1 MEKLDMDLYENYEE
15 FFYLTA
21 PKAIYYRTIIRYI
34 YKELQRREFLYRY
47 EIYQYML
54 QFEEFKGYSEDDCH
68 KDLDILSEKG
78 NILKYKNDY
87 SAIKS
92 LDEIKKK
99 KYRYQLTEKTRMIE
113 ELLINRFNE
122 INAITVVLDR
132 NLLKNFKKELRKF
145 LDSKEEF
152 LQNSHR
158 DIYYWWN
165 SIARAFQE
173 LNRNYITYIQDISS
187 FEYEKM
193 ADADSFRE
201 KKGKLKEYLEE
212 FITALIEESDE
223 IKEILLKLEE
233 TKEFQELIE
242 IVIEQEYEQRSMQ
255 KEIKKNSARESI
267 LNQKSK
273 IFNWF
278 VGIDGNNEVE
288 NLKQNSINVI
298 NKIIKLAKKFI
309 AKSLINYSRKESYKK
324 TAKLF
329 AECGSIE
336 EGHKFG
342 AILFGIE
349 QVYHLKGEKN
359 VVEPGE
365 VIETAEDSSLEITLK
380 KLSDISKGTGK
391 VGIIDRTIEKKNR
404 IMQLE
409 IERENKKNE
418 ISKYILDGKI
428 EIEKLPQ
435 VTSEIKNII
444 VEYIKKGMAKPKS
457 KDKKMIII
465 DDKMYIEYNETEY
478 NGQKYRLLF
487 PETERTVLRCED
499 GNLDMPSFVLI
510 FS

>member
-1 MEKLDMDLYENYEE
+1 MDLYENYEE

-173 LNRNYITYIQDISS
+173 MNSPRRKRTGYLFFFKTKS
-187 FEYEKM
+187 F
-193 ADADSFRE
+193 AF
-201 KKGKLKEYLEE
+201 
-212 FITALIEESDE
+212 
-223 IKEILLKLEE
+223 
-233 TKEFQELIE
+233 
-242 IVIEQEYEQRSMQ
+242 
-255 KEIKKNSARESI
+255 
-267 LNQKSK
+267 
-273 IFNWF
+273 
-278 VGIDGNNEVE
+278 
-288 NLKQNSINVI
+288 
-298 NKIIKLAKKFI
+298 
-309 AKSLINYSRKESYKK
+309 
-324 TAKLF
+324 
-329 AECGSIE
+329 
-336 EGHKFG
+336 
-342 AILFGIE
+342 
-349 QVYHLKGEKN
+349 
-359 VVEPGE
+359 
-365 VIETAEDSSLEITLK
+365 
-380 KLSDISKGTGK
+380 
-391 VGIIDRTIEKKNR
+391 
-404 IMQLE
+404 
-409 IERENKKNE
+409 
-418 ISKYILDGKI
+418 
-428 EIEKLPQ
+428 
-435 VTSEIKNII
+435 
-444 VEYIKKGMAKPKS
+444 
-457 KDKKMIII
+457 
-465 DDKMYIEYNETEY
+465 
-478 NGQKYRLLF
+478 
-487 PETERTVLRCED
+487 
-499 GNLDMPSFVLI
+499 
-510 FS
+510 